1 LDPNELKALENIGI
15 SPVDYTAEM
24 AIETARQWRLDLAN
38 SFDAVEDA
46 ERKLVLYAEGL
57 GVQLDLWGDTGTLG
71 IESEPKT
78 QVEKLQFHEST
89 YRLGFEADL
98 PFSRVSERNE
108 YREALINLEQAIRE
122 YENDEDNIELDMRS
136 ALRDL
141 RAKADQYRIQQMA
154 LVLAKRQ
161 LDTQE
166 MLLSIGQGETRLLL
180 VAQGAITRAQN
191 TVMSAIVNHA
201 VAKLGFYRDV
211 GILQVK
217 PDGMW
222 EAQDQ

>member
-1 LDPNELKALENIGI
+1 MDPNELKALENIGI
-15 SPVDYTAEM
+15 SPVDYTTEM

-38 SFDAVEDA
+38 SADTVEDA
-46 ERKLVLYAEGL
+46 ERRLELAAEGL
-57 GVQLDLWGDTGTLG
+57 GLQLDFIGSTNVSST
-71 IESEPKT
+71 PKT
-78 QVEKLQFHEST
+78 QVERLEFHKGIYS
-89 YRLGFEADL
+89 LGLEADL
-98 PFSRVSERNE
+98 PFDRKAERND
-108 YREALINLEQAIRE
+108 YRRKLLDLELAIRE

-141 RAKADQYRIQQMA
+141 RAKADQYRIQQLA

-161 LDTQE
+161 LESQE

-180 VAQGAITRAQN
+180 EAQGAITRAQN

-211 GILQVK
+211 GVLQVK

-222 EAQDQ
+222 EAQEQ

>member
-1 LDPNELKALENIGI
+1 
-15 SPVDYTAEM
+15 M
-24 AIETARQWRLDLAN
+24 
-38 SFDAVEDA
+38 
-46 ERKLVLYAEGL
+46 
-57 GVQLDLWGDTGTLG
+57 
-71 IESEPKT
+71 
-78 QVEKLQFHEST
+78 
-89 YRLGFEADL
+89 
-98 PFSRVSERNE
+98 PFSRVSERNA
-108 YREALINLEQAIRE
+108 YREALITLEQAIRE

-191 TVMSAIVNHA
+191 TVMSALVNHA

-211 GILQVK
+211 GVLQIK

-222 EAQDQ
+222 EAQEQ